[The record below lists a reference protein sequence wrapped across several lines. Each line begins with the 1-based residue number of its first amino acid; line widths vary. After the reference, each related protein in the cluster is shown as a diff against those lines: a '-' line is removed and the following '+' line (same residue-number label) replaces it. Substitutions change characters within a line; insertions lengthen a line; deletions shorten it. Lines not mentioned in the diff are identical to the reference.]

1 MGTRGDFDEQ
11 DQGGGEQESR
21 TEFGEILMHPD
32 EARAIFQTELFRQIM
47 RRGVAVE
54 NLQPRMIPQLIEA
67 NTDAMLAVLAE
78 NNHRIVDL
86 LHRLGLVAFAAAD
99 AAADAAPDV
108 ADADPPGGGRRGGRR
123 GRT

>member
-86 LHRLGLVAFAAAD
+86 LHRLGLVAFETD
-99 AAADAAPDV
+99 AAADAGH
-108 ADADPPGGGRRGGRR
+108 DADDVDPPASGRGGGRRGRA
-123 GRT
+123 

>member
-1 MGTRGDFDEQ
+1 MGARGDFDEQ
-11 DQGGGEQESR
+11 DQGGGEQEPR

-86 LHRLGLVAFAAAD
+86 LHRLGLVAFAADD
-99 AAADAAPDV
+99 AAADDID
-108 ADADPPGGGRRGGRR
+108 DAGPTGGGRRGGQR
-123 GRT
+123 GRA